1 MNKILAILLAKYLIL
16 FVFVFL
22 VYFIV
27 KFFVQS
33 LKNVSQKDKRVL
45 LYLLNGG
52 FLVALGFMVYVGLM
66 AFDYDLVKFTVVF
79 LVSIFL
85 GYWFFV
91 WLKQY
96 IARYVLIFDN
106 RIDIG
111 DVVEIDGEFFRVL
124 SFKADKIFLENFD
137 GQVVTRKVLDMIQRQ
152 VLPVK
157 DKIWFYLDKNDIN
170 LSQLQDLINKNP
182 YIPPQDIALI
192 EEEDLAVREKRI
204 KICIKQPK
212 DFDAVLKLRKY
223 LISSLEQE

>member
-1 MNKILAILLAKYLIL
+1 MSKILVILLVKYLIL
-16 FVFVFL
+16 FVFMFL
-22 VYFIV
+22 VYFV
-27 KFFVQS
+27 LRFFVQS
-33 LKNVSQKDKRVL
+33 LKNVSQQDKRVL

-52 FLVALGFMVYVGLM
+52 FIVALGFMVYVGLM

-106 RIDIG
+106 RIDVG
-111 DVVEIDGEFFRVL
+111 EVVEVDDGFFRIL
-124 SFKADKIFLENFD
+124 SFKADKVLLKRLD
-137 GQVVTRKVLDMIQRQ
+137 GEVVTRKVLELLHSR
-152 VLPVK
+152 VSPAK
-157 DKIWFYLDKNDIN
+157 DKIWFYLEQNEVN
-170 LSQLQDLINKNP
+170 LSRLQDLINNNP

-192 EEEDLAVREKRI
+192 EEDLALREKRI